1 MFLNSIKL
9 RNPLDNNSY
18 LNNVPAV
25 NYLVQNEELVF
36 MNPITFFMGEN
47 GTGKSTLIEAIA
59 VGLRLPAEGGSAQ
72 WTYSYEDSHSELY
85 KHISL
90 LRGSLY
96 EGAFFLRAESFYTM
110 THFMIEEEIGTWSDK
125 SNYVSESHGE
135 SFLDIAMNR
144 FTENGLYILDEP
156 ESALSPQRQIE
167 FMKRIDDL
175 VHQNCQFIIATHSP
189 LLTCIPN
196 SEVWE
201 FSNVGIMINHYTQT
215 EHFMTLKRFYQQPE
229 EFVHNHFVQNS

>member
-1 MFLNSIKL
+1 MFLNTI
-9 RNPLDNNSY
+9 RFIRELDKKSY
-18 LNNVPAV
+18 LNNIPAV
-25 NYLVQNEELVF
+25 QFLIQNETLEFVA
-36 MNPITFFMGEN
+36 PITFFVGEN
-47 GTGKSTLIEAIA
+47 GTGKSTLIESIA
-59 VGLRLPAEGGSAQ
+59 VGLKMPAEGGSHN

-90 LRGSLY
+90 GRDALWENS
-96 EGAFFLRAESFYTM
+96 FFLRAESFYTM
-110 THFMIEEEIGTWSDK
+110 THFMIQEKIGTWSDK
-125 SNYVSESHGE
+125 TNYFSESHGE

-229 EFVHNHFVQNS
+229 EFVHNHFVQNP

>member
-1 MFLNSIKL
+1 MYLNTIKF
-9 RNPLDNNSY
+9 REPLSNNSY

-25 NYLVQNEELVF
+25 NYLIQNEELVF

-59 VGLRLPAEGGSAQ
+59 VGLRMPAEGGSVQ

-96 EGAFFLRAESFYTM
+96 KNAFFLRAESFYTM
-110 THFMIEEEIGTWSDK
+110 THFMIEEDIGTWSDK

-144 FTENGLYILDEP
+144 FKPNGLYILDEP

-167 FMKRIDDL
+167 FIKRINEL

-201 FSNVGIMINHYTQT
+201 FSKTGIMINHYTQT
-215 EHFMTLKRFYQQPE
+215 EHFMTLKRFFQQPE
-229 EFVHNHFVQNS
+229 EFVHTHFS